1 VDDAYER
8 EPDGMKLKV
17 LVVED
22 DAMVRDVLTTLLGFD
37 GFEVYQ
43 AADGAEGLSMA
54 ESMQPDIALLDVEL
68 PVIDGLEVC
77 RALRKRAPETRIVM
91 VTGRSSAADE
101 LEGIA
106 AGADVYLR
114 KPFSPLELLEALGV
128 EENGTLSR

>member
-1 VDDAYER
+1 MQTSGVPY
-8 EPDGMKLKV
+8 GMKLKV

-37 GFEVYQ
+37 DFEVVE
-43 AADGAEGLSMA
+43 ASDGSEGLRLA
-54 ESMQPDIALLDVEL
+54 ESTQPDIVLLDVEL

-77 RALRKRAPETRIVM
+77 RSLRKRAPETRIVM
-91 VTGRSSAADE
+91 VTGRASVVDE

-128 EENGTLSR
+128 GENGSLLR